1 MSHRRR
7 ILRSKPAKEW
17 RVDEPPIVVQPCRHA
32 LTLAIRT
39 KSFAAA
45 NRISEKRMQKTYER
59 LPKPSLV
66 ALLSR
71 MIEGPL

>member
-17 RVDEPPIVVQPCRHA
+17 RADEPSIIVQPCRHA
-32 LTLAIRT
+32 LTLAIHARN
-39 KSFAAA
+39 FAAA
-45 NRISEKRMQKTYER
+45 NRISEKRMRKTYGR

-66 ALLSR
+66 ALLSH
-71 MIEGPL
+71 MIGGPL